1 MVYFVKDPDTKWELE
16 ISTHFE
22 SIIITAHQGA
32 FRLSNCCWTVHPP
45 NIIERFFGITFEQ
58 KLEKA
63 KKKAQFK
70 IDKLNSGIERAN
82 QLVRR

>member
-1 MVYFVKDPDTKWELE
+1 MVCFVNDPKGKWELDVHTDIE
-16 ISTHFE
+16 NVV
-22 SIIITAHQGA
+22 ITARQGA
-32 FRLSNCCWTVHPP
+32 LILSNYNVVVHPP
-45 NIIERFFGITFEQ
+45 NFIERFLGVTFEQ

-63 KKKAQFK
+63 KKKVQFK